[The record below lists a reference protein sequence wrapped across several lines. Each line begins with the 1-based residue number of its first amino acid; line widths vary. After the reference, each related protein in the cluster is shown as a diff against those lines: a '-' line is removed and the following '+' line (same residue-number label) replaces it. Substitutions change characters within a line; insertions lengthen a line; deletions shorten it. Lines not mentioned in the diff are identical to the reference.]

1 LTSEISDAALHRPYY
16 PILSTRICFIRFFS
30 RKYPA
35 PDSLSPPGRMRDHCR
50 PACRRWGR
58 ASPLPATEGRG
69 EPETWCSSRC
79 SPVVDGRL
87 RGASMAATSGSSS
100 RGAAARQC
108 RRAVP
113 AHLLA
118 RLPFCAPPAGPSLC
132 STRRWRPQHPEVAT
146 APPVLRPTALPV
158 LHPLPAPAAAHA
170 EELAAYRWRRRGDMT
185 CSRVLVHVASVCLTC
200 FRCLVQMLQK

>member
-1 LTSEISDAALHRPYY
+1 LTSKISDAALYRPYY
-16 PILSTRICFIRFFS
+16 PISSTRICFIRFFS
-30 RKYPA
+30 RKYPT

-118 RLPFCAPPAGPSLC
+118 RLPSCAPPAGPSCAQPVVGARNTRRSRQRLPCSARRPSSC
-132 STRRWRPQHPEVAT
+132 STHCRHLRQRTRRSSRRT
-146 APPVLRPTALPV
+146 DGGD
-158 LHPLPAPAAAHA
+158 
-170 EELAAYRWRRRGDMT
+170 EET
-185 CSRVLVHVASVCLTC
+185 
-200 FRCLVQMLQK
+200 